1 MNDISDASLLS
12 AAGSG
17 QDKPVQETLRRTG
30 AVARMLR
37 MPVATLRVWERR
49 YALTQG
55 RLSPS
60 GQRLYAEADVRRLA
74 LIRQLTELGHAI
86 GSLAGLNMEQLQQVA
101 ATHAEVH
108 AARPVAQASA
118 QGQWRLA
125 VIGSSLA
132 LRLDKPGLLQ
142 RLGRPLQLLGP
153 FENIEQAALALRRDE
168 VDALLLHEPQLHA
181 GWLGALESSA
191 PALSGLPMAVLYG
204 FASEAVCETL
214 AAVGISLLRAPQ
226 PDVVILQWLR
236 GLAAL
241 SLPQRQEMAAGESEL
256 PPRRWSDGELIE
268 FANRSTTVACECP
281 RHVAE
286 LLMQLAQFERYSA
299 QCANRNEADAQLH
312 RFLQQ
317 LTVESRQRFENALTR
332 IATHEGLIAAAD

>member
-1 MNDISDASLLS
+1 
-12 AAGSG
+12 
-17 QDKPVQETLRRTG
+17 
-30 AVARMLR
+30 
-37 MPVATLRVWERR
+37 ATL
-49 YALTQG
+49 
-55 RLSPS
+55 
-60 GQRLYAEADVRRLA
+60 
-74 LIRQLTELGHAI
+74 
-86 GSLAGLNMEQLQQVA
+86 
-101 ATHAEVH
+101 
-108 AARPVAQASA
+108 AQ
-118 QGQWRLA
+118 
-125 VIGSSLA
+125 
-132 LRLDKPGLLQ
+132 RLDKPGLLQ

-153 FENIEQAALALRRDE
+153 FESVQQAALSLKREE

-236 GLAAL
+236 AL
-241 SLPQRQEMAAGESEL
+241 MALTVPARSE
-256 PPRRWSDGELIE
+256 PAWSQQAQVTRRWSDNELIA

-286 LLMQLAQFERYSA
+286 LLMQLSQFERYSA

-312 RFLQQ
+312 QYLQQ
-317 LTVESRQRFENALTR
+317 LTAESRQRFEMALSR
-332 IATHEGLIAAAD
+332 IAMHEGLVPEQS

>member
-1 MNDISDASLLS
+1 MKTMNPAHSSPATASDNPAPQ
-12 AAGSG
+12 G
-17 QDKPVQETLRRTG
+17 LRRTG

-55 RLSPS
+55 QLTPS
-60 GQRLYAEADVRRLA
+60 GQRLYSEADIRRLA

-86 GSLAGLNMEQLQQVA
+86 GSLAGLDMDQLQQVA
-101 ATHAEVH
+101 ATHAELH
-108 AARPVAQASA
+108 AARPTPPQAA
-118 QGQWRLA
+118 QGRWRLA
-125 VIGSSLA
+125 VIGASLA
-132 LRLDKPGLLQ
+132 QRLDKPGLMQ

-153 FENIEQAALALRRDE
+153 FERIEEAAMALKRDE

-204 FASEAVCETL
+204 FASEPVCETL

-241 SLPQRQEMAAGESEL
+241 SLPARADDIADTA
-256 PPRRWSDGELIE
+256 PPARRWNDNALIA
-268 FANRSTTVACECP
+268 FANQSTTVACECP

-286 LLMQLAQFERYSA
+286 LLMQLSQFERYSA

-312 RFLQQ
+312 QYLQQ
-317 LTVESRQRFENALTR
+317 LTAESRQRFEEALTR
-332 IATHEGLIAAAD
+332 IALHEGFVTGNG

>member
-1 MNDISDASLLS
+1 MSTDQPPQS
-12 AAGSG
+12 APPA
-17 QDKPVQETLRRTG
+17 DKPATESLRRTG

-55 RLSPS
+55 KLSPS

-86 GSLAGLNMEQLQQVA
+86 GSLAGLDMEQLQQVA
-101 ATHAEVH
+101 ATHAELH
-108 AARPVAQASA
+108 AARPPVPRMVQA
-118 QGQWRLA
+118 QWRVA
-125 VIGSSLA
+125 VIGATLA
-132 LRLDKPGLLQ
+132 QRLDKPGLLQ

-153 FENIEQAALALRRDE
+153 FESIQQAALSLKREE

-214 AAVGISLLRAPQ
+214 AAIGISLLRAPQ

-236 GLAAL
+236 ALMALTVPAPSEAAW
-241 SLPQRQEMAAGESEL
+241 SQQTPVT
-256 PPRRWSDGELIE
+256 RRWSDNELIS

-286 LLMQLAQFERYSA
+286 LLMQLSQFERYSA

-312 RFLQQ
+312 LYLQQ
-317 LTVESRQRFENALTR
+317 LTAESRQRFEMALSR
-332 IATHEGLIAAAD
+332 IAMHEGLVPEQS

>member
-1 MNDISDASLLS
+1 MSTDQPQQS
-12 AAGSG
+12 APPADQPATES
-17 QDKPVQETLRRTG
+17 LRRTG

-55 RLSPS
+55 KLSPS
-60 GQRLYAEADVRRLA
+60 GQRLYSEADVRRLA

-86 GSLAGLNMEQLQQVA
+86 GSLAGLDMEQLQQVA
-101 ATHAEVH
+101 ATHAELH
-108 AARPVAQASA
+108 AVRPTPPQTV
-118 QGQWRLA
+118 QGQWRVA
-125 VIGSSLA
+125 VIGATLA
-132 LRLDKPGLLQ
+132 QRLDKPGLLQ

-153 FENIEQAALALRRDE
+153 FESVQQAALSLKREE

-236 GLAAL
+236 AL
-241 SLPQRQEMAAGESEL
+241 MALTVPARSE
-256 PPRRWSDGELIE
+256 PAWSQQAPVARRWSDNELIA

-286 LLMQLAQFERYSA
+286 LLMQLSQFERYSA

-312 RFLQQ
+312 QYLQQ
-317 LTVESRQRFENALTR
+317 LTTESRQRFEMALSR
-332 IATHEGLIAAAD
+332 IAMHEGLVPEQS

>member
-1 MNDISDASLLS
+1 MTEPILPPISSS
-12 AAGSG
+12 PTEKGAA
-17 QDKPVQETLRRTG
+17 PLRRTG

-55 RLSPS
+55 QLSPS
-60 GQRLYAEADVRRLA
+60 GQRLYSEADVRRLA

-86 GSLAGLNMEQLQQVA
+86 GSLAGLDMEQLQQVA
-101 ATHAEVH
+101 ATHAELH
-108 AARPVAQASA
+108 AARPTPPEAV
-118 QGQWRLA
+118 QGRWRLA
-125 VIGSSLA
+125 VIGSTLA
-132 LRLDKPGLLQ
+132 QRLDKPGLLQ

-153 FENIEQAALALRRDE
+153 FESIEQAAMALKREE

-241 SLPQRQEMAAGESEL
+241 SSPSRETDANADTAL
-256 PPRRWSDGELIE
+256 PPRRWSDHELIA
-268 FANRSTTVACECP
+268 FANQSTTVACECP

-299 QCANRNEADAQLH
+299 QCANRNVADAQLH
-312 RFLQQ
+312 QYLQQ
-317 LTVESRQRFENALTR
+317 LTSESRQRFEVALTR
-332 IATHEGLIAAAD
+332 IARHEGLITDNSPG

>member
-1 MNDISDASLLS
+1 MSPALPPS
-12 AAGSG
+12 APATAPDPE
-17 QDKPVQETLRRTG
+17 QAAPQALRRTG

-55 RLSPS
+55 QLSPS
-60 GQRLYAEADVRRLA
+60 GQRLYSEADIRRLA

-86 GSLAGLNMEQLQQVA
+86 GSLAGLDMEQLQQVA
-101 ATHAEVH
+101 ATHAELH
-108 AARPVAQASA
+108 ATRPTPPEAAQRR
-118 QGQWRLA
+118 WRLA
-125 VIGSSLA
+125 VIGTTLA
-132 LRLDKPGLLQ
+132 QRLDKPGLMQ

-153 FENIEQAALALRRDE
+153 FKNIEEAAMALKREE

-181 GWLGALESSA
+181 GWLGALESAA

-241 SLPQRQEMAAGESEL
+241 ALPAREEDIADTA
-256 PPRRWSDGELIE
+256 PPERRWNDNELIA
-268 FANRSTTVACECP
+268 FANQSTTVACECP

-312 RFLQQ
+312 QYLQQ
-317 LTVESRQRFENALTR
+317 LTAESRQRFEAALTR
-332 IATHEGLIAAAD
+332 IARHEGFITDNG

>member
-1 MNDISDASLLS
+1 MSLANS
-12 AAGSG
+12 TTPATSPAAAA
-17 QDKPVQETLRRTG
+17 DKPAGEALRRTG

-55 RLSPS
+55 KLSPS
-60 GQRLYAEADVRRLA
+60 GQRLYSEADVRRLA

-86 GSLAGLNMEQLQQVA
+86 GSLAGLDMDQLQQVA
-101 ATHAEVH
+101 ATHAELH
-108 AARPVAQASA
+108 AARPTPPEAA

-125 VIGSSLA
+125 VIGSTLA
-132 LRLDKPGLLQ
+132 QRLDKPGLLQ

-153 FENIEQAALALRRDE
+153 FENIEQAAMALKREE

-241 SLPQRQEMAAGESEL
+241 SSPGRDASGEDKSL
-256 PPRRWSDGELIE
+256 PPRRWDDNQLIA
-268 FANRSTTVACECP
+268 FANQSTTVACECP

-286 LLMQLAQFERYSA
+286 LLMQLSQFERYSA
-299 QCANRNEADAQLH
+299 QCANRNVADAQLH
-312 RFLQQ
+312 QYLQQ
-317 LTVESRQRFENALTR
+317 LTSESRQRFEAAMTR
-332 IATHEGLIAAAD
+332 IALHEGFITEDS

>member
-1 MNDISDASLLS
+1 MSLAQSTSSPAL
-12 AAGSG
+12 AA
-17 QDKPVQETLRRTG
+17 DKPAGEALRRTG

-55 RLSPS
+55 KLSPS
-60 GQRLYAEADVRRLA
+60 GQRLYSEADVRRLA

-86 GSLAGLNMEQLQQVA
+86 GSLAGLDMEQLQQVA
-101 ATHAEVH
+101 ATHAELH
-108 AARPVAQASA
+108 AARPTPPDAV

-125 VIGSSLA
+125 VIGSTLA
-132 LRLDKPGLLQ
+132 QRLDKPGLLQ

-153 FENIEQAALALRRDE
+153 FESIEQAAMALKREE

-204 FASEAVCETL
+204 FASKAVCETL

-241 SLPQRQEMAAGESEL
+241 SSPARDDEAGDKAL
-256 PPRRWSDGELIE
+256 PPRRWNDNELIA
-268 FANRSTTVACECP
+268 FANQSTTVACECP

-286 LLMQLAQFERYSA
+286 LLMQLSQFEHYSA
-299 QCANRNEADAQLH
+299 QCANRNVADAQLH
-312 RFLQQ
+312 QYLQQ
-317 LTVESRQRFENALTR
+317 LTSESRQRFEAALTR
-332 IATHEGLIAAAD
+332 IAVHEGLISENS

>member
-1 MNDISDASLLS
+1 MSPEKAPPASV
-12 AAGSG
+12 AGDRPATES
-17 QDKPVQETLRRTG
+17 LRRTG

-55 RLSPS
+55 KLSAS
-60 GQRLYAEADVRRLA
+60 GQRLYSEADVRRLA

-86 GSLAGLNMEQLQQVA
+86 GSLAGLDMEQLQQVA
-101 ATHAEVH
+101 ATHAELH
-108 AARPVAQASA
+108 AARPTPPQAA

-125 VIGSSLA
+125 VVGTSLA
-132 LRLDKPGLLQ
+132 QRLDKPGLLQ

-153 FENIEQAALALRRDE
+153 FETIEQAGLALKREE

-181 GWLGALESSA
+181 GWLGALESAA
-191 PALSGLPMAVLYG
+191 PGLSGLPMAVLYG

-236 GLAAL
+236 GLVAL
-241 SLPQRQEMAAGESEL
+241 SAPPRSAPAWPPQAPA
-256 PPRRWSDGELIE
+256 PRRWSDQELIA

-286 LLMQLAQFERYSA
+286 LLMQLSQFERYSA

-312 RFLQQ
+312 QFLQQ
-317 LTVESRQRFENALTR
+317 LTAESRHRFETALSR
-332 IATHEGLIAAAD
+332 IAQHEGLIAEQP

>member
-1 MNDISDASLLS
+1 MRPSEPTSSTPSPL
-12 AAGSG
+12 
-17 QDKPVQETLRRTG
+17 DKPASPALRRTG

-55 RLSPS
+55 QLSPS
-60 GQRLYAEADVRRLA
+60 GQRLYSEADVRRLA

-86 GSLAGLNMEQLQQVA
+86 GSLAGLDMEQLHQVA
-101 ATHAEVH
+101 ATHAELH
-108 AARPVAQASA
+108 AARPAAPQAA
-118 QGQWRLA
+118 PGQWRLA
-125 VIGSSLA
+125 VIGASLA
-132 LRLDKPGLLQ
+132 QRLDKPGLVQ

-153 FENIEQAALALRRDE
+153 FDSIEQAAMALKREE

-241 SLPQRQEMAAGESEL
+241 SSPARELDTL
-256 PPRRWSDGELIE
+256 PPSAAAKRRWSDHELIA
-268 FANRSTTVACECP
+268 FANQSTTVACECP

-286 LLMQLAQFERYSA
+286 LLMQLSQFERYSA
-299 QCANRNEADAQLH
+299 QCANRNLADAQLH
-312 RFLQQ
+312 QYLRQM
-317 LTVESRQRFENALTR
+317 TSESRQRFEAAMTR
-332 IATHEGLIAAAD
+332 IALHEGFITEDN